1 MALIKLFYFLSAF
14 DLCLNL
20 LLKFK
25 ITFDKSLYFLSA
37 WLIVI
42 LSLKIPPPKDV
53 IFRNFLKLY
62 MYLLDLYIKLYLLI
76 YSSIFSNFI
85 YFIFISL
92 FSESFKKI
100 HSIDRS
106 FCSAGFKTFNA
117 STCFF
122 LGLELFS
129 FVFLKLFL
137 QENK

>member
-1 MALIKLFYFLSAF
+1 MALIKLFYFLSAI

>member
-42 LSLKIPPPKDV
+42 LSLKTSPPKDV

-85 YFIFISL
+85 YSFL
-92 FSESFKKI
+92 FHSFLNLSKKFLQ
-100 HSIDRS
+100 SI
-106 FCSAGFKTFNA
+106 AA
-117 STCFF
+117 
-122 LGLELFS
+122 
-129 FVFLKLFL
+129 FVLLVLKLLMPQLVFSL
-137 QENK
+137 ALNCFHLFF